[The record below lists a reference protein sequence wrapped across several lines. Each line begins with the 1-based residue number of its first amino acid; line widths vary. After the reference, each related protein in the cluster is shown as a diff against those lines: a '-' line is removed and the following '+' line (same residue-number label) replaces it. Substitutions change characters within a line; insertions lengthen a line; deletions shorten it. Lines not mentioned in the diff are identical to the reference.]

1 VYNARIPGE
10 SRTFARDY
18 LGMSMT
24 LAPFAFPH
32 TPVMV

>member
-1 VYNARIPGE
+1 MRGFPVKAD
-10 SRTFARDY
+10 SFARDY
-18 LGMSMT
+18 LGASMT